1 MNQFETFQ
9 GILGALRAAPI
20 DRQGRLL
27 TNADYTLKVLVSVVG
42 ELAAISTNFEN
53 SAADRESL
61 AKVLGAI
68 SCCNIALHDCYKI
81 GCAEAVATFLN
92 DPAARAKNAHALTVQ
107 TPEHGGVTPEADNGL
122 ISPRTVSNFFPE
134 LDRYRFKS
142 REDYRN
148 ELSWFVLSDN
158 GEVIDL
164 KPNGRNIPVMYDELQ
179 YYLTLADLHRTKP
192 LAPVVEPVGRVA
204 PPPTVVNSESTP
216 TQRFT
221 KTLQVNAPG
230 YNGEQV
236 AALFSPTHFDNG
248 LFAPLNTQTSL
259 QVTYEKPVHD
269 SPPARG
275 ASNNSTSNLGNNSSQ
290 TRVGPAQAEVE
301 KFWTLIAKIESQ
313 EITPDAVSNYN
324 LTFSVPT
331 ADGNTTE
338 LIAGGSKICVNRNN
352 LQSFLNLVKEKMT
365 CPSNARV
372 MRTGSIRPMAVTS
385 VPYNPIVDEGK
396 FSPSHFSRDLFAPF
410 TSNTAVNVDLNNQDL
425 VPTFLRNPVPQSYIN
440 PHPQQPQQQP
450 QQQQQQQQQIPLGA
464 ASTQPQSAG
473 VSKSN
478 LASALRNFST
488 NRKPAVPSFVDRIK
502 DSDDEFVAILSQLD
516 SDHEKATEFGVTYC
530 IPAACVNKAILA
542 SAPQS
547 SVVDGIFDLIPDG
560 RNVPVPPSNVPQYF
574 QMIENAAR
582 V

>member
-9 GILGALRAAPI
+9 GILGALRAAPR

-27 TNADYTLKVLVSVVG
+27 SNADYTLKVLVSVVG

-68 SCCNIALHDCYKI
+68 SCCNIALHDCYQI
-81 GCAEAVATFLN
+81 NCAEAIATFLS
-92 DPAARAKNAHALTVQ
+92 DPTARKTNALTVQ
-107 TPEHGGVTPEADNGL
+107 TARTGGSEPDNGL
-122 ISPRTVSNFFPE
+122 LSPRTVSNFFPE
-134 LDRYRFKS
+134 LDRYRFKA
-142 REDYRN
+142 REDYNN
-148 ELSWFVLSDN
+148 ELSWFVLADN

-192 LAPVVEPVGRVA
+192 LMQTPIADPVGRIA

-216 TQRFT
+216 TQRIT
-221 KTLQVNAPG
+221 KTLQVKAPG
-230 YNGEQV
+230 YNGDQV

-259 QVTYEKPVHD
+259 QVTYERPTSD

-275 ASNNSTSNLGNNSSQ
+275 GNTNNANTMGGGVSQ
-290 TRVGPAQAEVE
+290 AHAAQAEVE
-301 KFWTLIAKIESQ
+301 KFWSLIAKIESH
-313 EITPDAVSNYN
+313 EITPEAVSSYN

-331 ADGNTTE
+331 ADGSITE
-338 LIAGGSKICVNRNN
+338 LITGGSKICVNQHN
-352 LQSFLNLVKEKMT
+352 LQSFLNIVKEKMT
-365 CPSNARV
+365 SPTNARV
-372 MRTGSIRPMAVTS
+372 MRTGSIRPMV
-385 VPYNPIVDEGK
+385 VNHIPYNPIVDEGK

-425 VPTFLRNPVPQSYIN
+425 VPTFLRNGGGSQPQAYAPPASATMQ
-440 PHPQQPQQQP
+440 PPQQQQVV
-450 QQQQQQQQQIPLGA
+450 QQQQQQKPQPGA
-464 ASTQPQSAG
+464 SST
-473 VSKSN
+473 N

-488 NRKPAVPSFVDRIK
+488 NRKPAVPSFVDRIR

-516 SDHEKATEFGVTYC
+516 NDHEKVTEFGVTYC
-530 IPAACVNKAILA
+530 IPAACVNKAAVAANLL
-542 SAPQS
+542 
-547 SVVDGIFDLIPDG
+547 VDGIYDLIPNG
-560 RNVPVPPSNVPQYF
+560 RNIPVPPSNVPQYF
-574 QMIENAAR
+574 QMIESVAS
-582 V
+582 